1 LKTWELLGAQE
12 ALFSTPFVNDYYYYY
27 YYYEDNEGDD
37 DDNNNNNN
45 KELTAEMYRIW
56 NVKAKVI
63 LVNNGGNCNRPEVI
77 HTVPEQHTGKE
88 RDQGTTENSHIVH
101 CTHTAEVLM

>member
-1 LKTWELLGAQE
+1 LKTWGLLAAQE

-27 YYYEDNEGDD
+27 YEDNE
-37 DDNNNNNN
+37 DDNNNNN
-45 KELTAEMYRIW
+45 KDLTEEMYRIW